1 MMDLTAVG
9 APWTVKVHNNTP
21 LIRIMPPLSIQMGP
35 AIIQSGNRGLKTDYR
50 EGQVAENE

>member
-1 MMDLTAVG
+1 MMDLTAVE

-21 LIRIMPPLSIQMGP
+21 LIMIMPPLSIRMGP